1 MSPLTR
7 RIVAVNVLPLALLAV
22 GFLYLGKF
30 ESSLIGQQIE
40 SLRTQGE
47 IFAGLEPDG
56 IAIIPF
62 DSPHRDRLTAAAAP
76 HASRIVTFGI
86 AKGADVRAIETV
98 RLATGATFVTV
109 QQDGRELSFTM
120 AQPGMHWVS
129 NALAVIACV
138 EAAGADLGLA
148 GLALA
153 ELGGNIV
160 DAGRAR
166 TAADAAALAGVEGG
180 RQASTRVAAE
190 NGATL
195 VAWSSRPDGDGVTVT
210 VEVRIR
216 RAAATASAS
225 NRGP

>member
-1 MSPLTR
+1 MR
-7 RIVAVNVLPLALLAV
+7 VRDDRGQAVPLALIAV
-22 GFLYLGKF
+22 
-30 ESSLIGQQIE
+30 
-40 SLRTQGE
+40 
-47 IFAGLEPDG
+47 AV
-56 IAIIPF
+56 AI
-62 DSPHRDRLTAAAAP
+62 
-76 HASRIVTFGI
+76 
-86 AKGADVRAIETV
+86 
-98 RLATGATFVTV
+98 LATV
-109 QQDGRELSFTM
+109 
-120 AQPGMHWVS
+120 
-129 NALAVIACV
+129 
-138 EAAGADLGLA
+138 
-148 GLALA
+148 ALA